1 MNIAYDRKEKF
12 FLIAA
17 SICCVF
23 FYLYYSNYSALLYPF
38 YDHVETYM
46 LIEKFQL
53 NQISMSDLIVFH
65 NEHLP
70 VVSRCIFL
78 FLSFFGMNM
87 RSQFFVMNV
96 VHISILLA
104 FIMVFLKFNDFRGF
118 KGFKNLNFFIFL
130 IISILVLNPSGSTN
144 WWWSFMLEI
153 LLATLF
159 SVLSFI
165 LYSSEVRF
173 SSLYAALFAIFAI
186 FSQAMGLLIAP
197 VILCLSFYKYIFSF
211 KKNIYDFI
219 FWLFFSVISFYFYLN
234 NVHFSST
241 QHPSILVL
249 VCYVAVFIGKAFL
262 SIFYPLNN
270 SMWGGSSE
278 YVPQLICGS
287 ISIFLSVYMIC
298 ISLQKYS
305 SKDRLVNL
313 SILLIMFSL
322 SVAVVTGW
330 GRAGMPGESITH
342 ANSQPT
348 YLIASLFFIGL
359 LGLFTRI
366 SYTWE
371 VQINPII
378 IRFALIFLIFS
389 FCFVWVKSIPIYREA
404 RNFNE
409 VLRAVYKDPENNVN
423 AYLIHPNIQ
432 IRKHVINFYCSQ
444 SICN

>member
-1 MNIAYDRKEKF
+1 
-12 FLIAA
+12 
-17 SICCVF
+17 
-23 FYLYYSNYSALLYPF
+23 
-38 YDHVETYM
+38 
-46 LIEKFQL
+46 
-53 NQISMSDLIVFH
+53 
-65 NEHLP
+65 
-70 VVSRCIFL
+70 
-78 FLSFFGMNM
+78 
-87 RSQFFVMNV
+87 
-96 VHISILLA
+96 
-104 FIMVFLKFNDFRGF
+104 
-118 KGFKNLNFFIFL
+118 
-130 IISILVLNPSGSTN
+130 
-144 WWWSFMLEI
+144 
-153 LLATLF
+153 
-159 SVLSFI
+159 
-165 LYSSEVRF
+165 
-173 SSLYAALFAIFAI
+173 
-186 FSQAMGLLIAP
+186 
-197 VILCLSFYKYIFSF
+197 
-211 KKNIYDFI
+211 
-219 FWLFFSVISFYFYLN
+219 
-234 NVHFSST
+234 
-241 QHPSILVL
+241 
-249 VCYVAVFIGKAFL
+249 VAVFIGKAFL

-278 YVPQLICGS
+278 YMPQLICGG
-287 ISIFLSVYMIC
+287 IAIFLSVYMIC

-359 LGLFTRI
+359 LGLFARI

-371 VQINPII
+371 VEINPII

-389 FCFVWVKSIPIYREA
+389 FCFVWIKSIPIYREA

-409 VLRAVYKDPENNVN
+409 VLRAIYKDPENNVN